1 MPVATFYKAQQ
12 SEEYK
17 MQDTMGII
25 LTESDDVTLRELT
38 EVRSR
43 AALPVAGR
51 YRLIDFV
58 LSGMVNSGIINVGVA
73 TKNKYSSLMDH
84 LGAGSPWDLQREHYG
99 LFMLPPYASHE
110 KYAAMAGEID
120 VLMGIMP
127 YLRRSRQKYVV
138 LSTGNTIC
146 NITFD
151 EALREHKTKGA
162 DITVIYREENT
173 PGDGERLILET
184 DDVGRI
190 TDLSHGPLR
199 RTGLLAGMDMYIMEK
214 ELLIRIC
221 EAAYARGEHSFV
233 MDALVRNAHTMR
245 MYGWEYKGYAGRV
258 DSVASYFACNM
269 EILREDVQTAL
280 FRQEDE
286 IFTKVKHL
294 APTRYGDGAE
304 ITNCLISDGCNIEG
318 SAENCIIFRGV
329 KLGKHAHLRNC
340 IIMEKTHIDT
350 GCEAE
355 NVIFDKECL
364 MREGKR
370 LMGQPNYPIII
381 RKGAVI

>member
-1 MPVATFYKAQQ
+1 
-12 SEEYK
+12 

-25 LTESDDVTLRELT
+25 LTEADDVSLRELT
-38 EVRSR
+38 EVRSA

-73 TKNKYSSLMDH
+73 AKHKYSSLMDH

-99 LFMLPPYASHE
+99 LFMLPPFASHE
-110 KYAAMAGEID
+110 KHSGMAGEID

-138 LSTGNTIC
+138 LSEGTTVC

-151 EALREHKTKGA
+151 EALRWHKEKEA
-162 DITVIYREENT
+162 DITVIYREEEKENMT
-173 PGDGERLILET
+173 GRLVLET
-184 DDVGRI
+184 EAGGRI
-190 TDLSHGPLR
+190 TDLAYKPTCPMSKK
-199 RTGLLAGMDMYIMEK
+199 AGMDMYIMEK

-221 EAAYARGEHSFV
+221 EGAYARGQHSFV
-233 MDALVRNAHTMR
+233 MDALVRNVQNLR
-245 MYGWEYKGYAGRV
+245 MYSWEFKGYVGRV
-258 DSVASYFACNM
+258 NSVASYFACNM
-269 EILREDVQTAL
+269 DILREEVQTAL
-280 FRQEDE
+280 FRQEDP
-286 IFTKVKHL
+286 IFTKVKNRV
-294 APTRYGDGAE
+294 PTRYGDSAE
-304 ITNCLISDGCNIEG
+304 ISDCLIADGCVLEG
-318 SAENCIIFRGV
+318 SAENCIFFRGV
-329 KLGKHAHLRNC
+329 KLGKRAKLKNC
-340 IIMEKTHIDT
+340 IVMEKTHIDT

-370 LMGQPNYPIII
+370 LTGQPNYPIII

>member
-1 MPVATFYKAQQ
+1 
-12 SEEYK
+12 

-25 LTESDDVTLRELT
+25 LTESDDVLLRELT
-38 EVRSR
+38 EVRAT

-73 TKNKYSSLMDH
+73 TKHKYSSLMDH

-99 LFMLPPYASHE
+99 LFMLPPFASHE
-110 KYAAMAGEID
+110 KYGAMAGEID

-138 LSTGNTIC
+138 LSAGNTIC

-151 EALREHKTKGA
+151 EALRRHKETGA
-162 DITVIYREENT
+162 DITVIYREEAAEESSN
-173 PGDGERLILET
+173 RLVLET
-184 DDVGRI
+184 DADGRI
-190 TDLSHGPLR
+190 TDLSFGPLR
-199 RTGLLAGMDMYIMEK
+199 PIDTKAGMDMYIMEK

-221 EAAYARGEHSFV
+221 EAAYARGEHSFL
-233 MDALVRNAHTMR
+233 MDALVRNVHTLR
-245 MYGWEYKGYAGRV
+245 MYGWEFTGYAGRV

-269 EILREDVQTAL
+269 DILREEVQTAL
-280 FRQEDE
+280 FRQEE
-286 IFTKVKHL
+286 PIFTKVKNRV
-294 APTRYGDGAE
+294 PTRYGDGAK
-304 ITNCLISDGCNIEG
+304 IANCLIADGCIIEG

-329 KLGKHAHLRNC
+329 KLGRHANLRNC
-340 IIMEKTHIDT
+340 IIMEKTHIDI
-350 GCEAE
+350 GSEAE

-370 LMGQPNYPIII
+370 LTGQPNYPIII

>member
-1 MPVATFYKAQQ
+1 
-12 SEEYK
+12 

-25 LTESDDVTLRELT
+25 LTEADDMPLRELT

-73 TKNKYSSLMDH
+73 TKHKYSSLMDH

-99 LFMLPPYASHE
+99 LFILPPYWGYE
-110 KYAAMAGEID
+110 KYAATAGEID

-138 LSTGNTIC
+138 LSTANTVC
-146 NITFD
+146 NITFE
-151 EALREHKTKGA
+151 EAMGAHKKKGA
-162 DITVIYREENT
+162 DITVIYTEE
-173 PGDGERLILET
+173 PIPSEGERLMLEM
-184 DDVGRI
+184 DAESRI
-190 TDLSHGPLR
+190 TDLSYGPVR
-199 RTGLLAGMDMYIMEK
+199 RGGAKTGMDMYIMEK

-221 EAAYARGEHSFV
+221 EAAYTRGEHSFI
-233 MDALVRNAHTMR
+233 MDGLVRNVPTLR
-245 MYGWEYKGYAGRV
+245 MCGWKYRGYAGRI
-258 DSVASYFACNM
+258 DTVASYFARNM

-294 APTRYGDGAE
+294 APTRYGENAG
-304 ITNCLISDGCNIEG
+304 ISNCLIADGCNIEG
-318 SAENCIIFRGV
+318 YAENCIIFRGV
-329 KLGKHAHLRNC
+329 KLGKNARVRNS

-370 LMGQPNYPIII
+370 LMGQPSYPIII
-381 RKGAVI
+381 RKGAII